1 MLAKTAFDLKGCWS
15 GQEGSR
21 GFRGIQESKMLGSGR
36 NRGMEGNV
44 FGDFLVCGS
53 GGGEERTTPGS
64 QYEYLGSRPCCPLS

>member
-1 MLAKTAFDLKGCWS
+1 MSKVRCFRKTVLDLKGCWS

-44 FGDFLVCGS
+44 FGDFLVWS
-53 GGGEERTTPGS
+53 GEERKG
-64 QYEYLGSRPCCPLS
+64 QLQGLSV